1 MSARCLGAALLLALT
16 LGMPAAAEPPA
27 GGSTRYQQGYYRDEA
42 YLDAY
47 RRAVRYYNASLS
59 DTEVERIV
67 TALLHYSAYY
77 QLDPRLVTALVACES
92 RFRPKAVSSA
102 GARGLGQ
109 LMPDTAKS
117 EGVDPDTVTDNI
129 HGACRV
135 LRRNLNRYQDHE
147 PDRRLTLALAAY
159 NAGPGA
165 VEKYGGVPPYAETT
179 EYIRRVRAEYRRL
192 CGQ

>member
-1 MSARCLGAALLLALT
+1 MPLARCLGAALLLALAI
-16 LGMPAAAEPPA
+16 LAPAAAQPPA
-27 GGSTRYQQGYYRDEA
+27 DATRYQQDYYRDEA

-47 RRAVRYYNASLS
+47 RRAVRYYNAALS
-59 DTEVERIV
+59 EAEVERIV

-92 RFRPKAVSSA
+92 RFRPKVVSSA

-109 LMPDTAKS
+109 LMPGTARS
-117 EGVDPDTVTDNI
+117 EGVDPDEVTGNI

-135 LRRNLNRYQDHE
+135 LRRNLNRYDAE
-147 PDRRLTLALAAY
+147 AADRRLTLALAAY

-165 VEKYGGVPPYAETT
+165 VEEYGGVPPYAETQ
-179 EYIRRVRAEYRRL
+179 EYIRRVLSEYRRL
-192 CGQ
+192 CGP

>member
-1 MSARCLGAALLLALT
+1 MNARCLGAALLLAFSL
-16 LGMPAAAEPPA
+16 LAPAAADPPA
-27 GGSTRYQQGYYRDEA
+27 SSSYQQGYYRDEA

-47 RRAVRYYNASLS
+47 RRAVRYYNSSLGEA
-59 DTEVERIV
+59 EVERIV

-77 QLDPRLVTALVACES
+77 RLDPRLVTALVACES
-92 RFRPKAVSSA
+92 RFRPAAVSSA

-109 LMPDTAKS
+109 LMPETAKS
-117 EGVDPDTVTDNI
+117 EGVDPDQVTDNI

-135 LRRNLNRYQDHE
+135 LRRNLNRYAEHGTE
-147 PDRRLTLALAAY
+147 RRLTLALAAY

-165 VEKYGGVPPYAETT
+165 VEKYGGVPPYPETM
-179 EYIRRVRAEYRRL
+179 EYLRRVLAEYRRL